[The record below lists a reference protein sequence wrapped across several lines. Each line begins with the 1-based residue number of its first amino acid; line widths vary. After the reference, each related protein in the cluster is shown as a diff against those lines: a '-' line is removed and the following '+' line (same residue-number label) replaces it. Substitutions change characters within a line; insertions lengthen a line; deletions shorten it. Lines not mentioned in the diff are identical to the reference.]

1 MGGLKIMK
9 KLQSR
14 INLKKKIR
22 KKTKGDPKAGTI
34 RTKLIIIPLIFVF
47 LAIGT
52 ITTISSRFTNKSM
65 TDARV
70 QDGIESAIQVVKRME
85 ESSEFFDIIGSMIS
99 DNNIDMGSDEVES
112 LTKKFDYQGIIED
125 LVLDDKI
132 VYAMIMDNSAEVI
145 ASSLDTVGISYI
157 SDEGVK
163 SAAVDQI
170 VHTQQSHYAPLG
182 DDVLN
187 VNYPVT
193 INGEHK
199 GCISIAYTMDDV
211 RAAIKLNSV
220 VVSITGIIAFILL
233 TIMLMTSSNDIIKTT
248 NNLKASIETMAGG
261 DFTVDIDEKLLMKDN
276 ELGQIS
282 LALNA
287 MKESTGNLTN
297 NVLNTSQMVAASS
310 EELTATS
317 QEASMAADEVARVI
331 ENIAQGA
338 ADQAKDTEQ
347 GAKLILELGDLVVE
361 NKNATTSLNKS
372 TENVNKLKNEGLDE
386 IERLVEDT
394 KLSNDASKQIHEV
407 IRNTHER
414 AKGIANAS
422 EMIGNIAY
430 QTNLLALNAAI
441 EAARAGEAG
450 QGFAVVADEIR
461 KLAEDSNNFTNEIQ
475 NIINELMSQTS
486 IAVETME
493 DMEKLALT
501 QTESVKMSNDK
512 LHGIALA
519 IEDMREIINVVTVSS
534 EQMEDKKGYIV
545 GIIENLSSVSQ
556 ENATGSEEASASVEE
571 QTASMGEIANS
582 SEELAKIAEELNVQ
596 VSKFKL

>member
-1 MGGLKIMK
+1 MIK

-14 INLKKKIR
+14 LSLKKKTGKQT
-22 KKTKGDPKAGTI
+22 KKEPRVGTI

-47 LAIGT
+47 IAIGI
-52 ITTISSRFTNKSM
+52 ITTTSSRFTNKSM
-65 TDARV
+65 TEAKIE
-70 QDGIESAIQVVKRME
+70 DGIESAIQVVKRME
-85 ESSEFFDIIGSMIS
+85 ENSEFIDIIESMIS
-99 DNNIDMGSDEVES
+99 DNKVDIGPDEVEG
-112 LTKKFDYQGIIED
+112 LIGKFDYQEIIED

-132 VYAMIMDNSAEVI
+132 VYAMIMDTNAEVI

-163 SAAVDQI
+163 SAAIDEV

-193 INGEHK
+193 INGEHR
-199 GCISIAYTMDDV
+199 GCVSIAYTMDDV
-211 RAAIKLNSV
+211 KGAIRMNSI
-220 VVSITGIIAFILL
+220 VVSITGVIAFILL
-233 TIMLMTSSNDIIKTT
+233 TITLITSSNDIIRTT
-248 NNLKASIETMAGG
+248 NNLKSSIETMASG
-261 DFTVDIDEKLLMKDN
+261 DFTVDIDEKLLKKNN

-287 MKESTGNLTN
+287 MKESIRNLTN

-317 QEASMAADEVARVI
+317 QEASLAADEVAKVI
-331 ENIAQGA
+331 ENIAQGSV
-338 ADQAKDTEQ
+338 DQAKDTEQ
-347 GAKLILELGDLVVE
+347 GASLILELGDLVVE
-361 NKNATTSLNKS
+361 NRDATTSLNNS
-372 TENVNKLKNEGLDE
+372 TENVNKLKDEGLVE
-386 IERLVEDT
+386 IEKLVEDT
-394 KLSNDASKQIHEV
+394 KLSNDASRQIHEV
-407 IRNTHER
+407 IINTHER
-414 AKGIANAS
+414 AKGIADAS
-422 EMIGNIAY
+422 EMIGNIAD

-461 KLAEDSNNFTNEIQ
+461 NLAEDSNNFTKEIQ

-486 IAVETME
+486 IAVETMKE
-493 DMEKLALT
+493 MERIALT
-501 QTESVKMSNDK
+501 QTESVKMSSDK

-519 IEDMREIINVVTVSS
+519 IEDMREIINLVTVSS
-534 EQMEDKKGYIV
+534 EQMEDKKEHIV
-545 GIIENLSSVSQ
+545 VIIENLSAVSQ
-556 ENATGSEEASASVEE
+556 ENATGSEQASASVEQ

-596 VSKFKL
+596 VSRFKL

>member
-1 MGGLKIMK
+1 MK

>member
-287 MKESTGNLTN
+287 MKESIGNLTN